1 MPFLSPFV
9 HQTYLE
15 DGTQSSNDLLV
26 VPVAIDHIART
37 SPDAVFASIPKSN
50 NVADGF
56 RNLTYL
62 EYAHAIDRAT
72 VWLETKLHNNAK
84 NKRIGYLAPSDL
96 RYLILTVAA
105 VKLDSQVSEDQT
117 N

>member
-1 MPFLSPFV
+1 MPFLSPLV
-9 HQTYLE
+9 HQTYLK
-15 DGTQSSNDLLV
+15 DATQSSNDLRV
-26 VPVAIDHIART
+26 VPIAIDHIART
-37 SPDAVFASIPKSN
+37 SPDVVFTSIPKSN

-72 VWLETKLHNNAK
+72 VWLEAELHNDTR
-84 NKRIGYLAPSDL
+84 NKKVGYLAPSDL
-96 RYLILTVAA
+96 RYIILIVAA
-105 VKLDSQVSEDQT
+105 VKLDSQVSEDQA